1 MKKLLILLLIAL
13 IFGSIL
19 CDLIDEC
26 QKASCA
32 DVKKMCEKY
41 GIYDA
46 LFSAFQKGS
55 KKIAQTICEKKL
67 PSNLCDCIIRKVW
80 ICL

>member
-19 CDLIDEC
+19 CDAIDEC

-32 DVKKMCEKY
+32 DIKKILQKY

-46 LFSAFQKGS
+46 VVSAFQKGS
-55 KKIAQTICEKKL
+55 KKIAQSVCEKKL
-67 PSNLCDCIIRKVW
+67 PSNLCTCLITKVW
-80 ICL
+80 KCL